1 MKSTSSFQFEEIQAF
16 RFGYHP
22 FKKPNLFV
30 YLYFV
35 DGLLIDT
42 GQRRMQPSILSATHS
57 LPIQQV
63 FITHHHEDHT
73 GNIDEIC
80 AKHGCEAFS
89 SSLTREIMQ
98 KPPSLSCIQK
108 VMYASRGA
116 NFNIKAINSDWL
128 ETPKYRFQLIAV
140 PGHAADM
147 VALYEP
153 IKKWLFSADLF
164 INTHIGFMLKD
175 ESIQQQIESIQR
187 ILTLDFDVLFCAHN
201 PQLKDGKEKLKNKL
215 QFLEQFMEQVSSWNQ
230 KGYSDM
236 AIFKAMKLKEN
247 RFVKILSNGNL
258 SKLNMVKSALR
269 DLSSAS

>member
-1 MKSTSSFQFEEIQAF
+1 MIATGTFQFEEIQAF

-22 FKKPNLFV
+22 FGNPKLFV
-30 YLYFV
+30 YLYYV

-42 GQRRMQPSILSATHS
+42 GQRRMQSSILSATQD
-57 LPIQQV
+57 LPIEQV

-80 AKHGCEAFS
+80 AEHGCEALS
-89 SSLTREIMQ
+89 SSLTQEIMQ

-108 VMYASRGA
+108 IMYASRGA

-128 ETPKYRFQLIAV
+128 KTPNYTFQLIAV

-153 IKKWLFSADLF
+153 NKKWLFSADLF
-164 INTHIGFMLKD
+164 INTHIGFMLQN
-175 ESIQQQIESIQR
+175 ESIQQQINSIKR
-187 ILTLDFDVLFCAHN
+187 VLTLDFDVLLCAHN
-201 PQLKDGKEKLKNKL
+201 PQLKDGKEKLKDKL

-230 KGYSDM
+230 KGYTAK

-247 RFVKILSNGNL
+247 HFVKILSGGNL

-269 DLSSAS
+269 DLSSAT